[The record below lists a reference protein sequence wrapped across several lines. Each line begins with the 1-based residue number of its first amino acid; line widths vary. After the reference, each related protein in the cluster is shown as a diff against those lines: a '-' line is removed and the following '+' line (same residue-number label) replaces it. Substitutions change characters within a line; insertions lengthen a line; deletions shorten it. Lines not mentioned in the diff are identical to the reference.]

1 MTRRTL
7 GSGPTLPASAP
18 APRPPTGVGAALP
31 EELPAVGGQ
40 DAPPPTPGDPAG
52 RRALGSGPLE
62 ASAQVSADP
71 GR

>member
-40 DAPPPTPGDPAG
+40 DAPRPPPGIRQG
-52 RRALGSGPLE
+52 GGLW
-62 ASAQVSADP
+62 DP